1 MANPP
6 THVVPMGP
14 SLSTTAAVKMQ
25 EPWVENLSLNL
36 MCRECKE
43 DPPNIVEDF
52 SAGDTVC
59 GSCGLVLGD
68 RIVDTRSEWRTFTN
82 DDQNNDDP
90 SRVGDGAN
98 PLLNGAQLQ
107 TDIAFVSGASAK
119 SRDLSRAQNKATH
132 DKSTKTLLAAYKEI
146 GSLCDG
152 IGIPKNV
159 SDTAKH
165 LFKIVHD
172 ENAFRGKSQ
181 ETVIAGCIFIAC
193 RQCKVPRTF
202 REIFDLTKVS
212 KPEIGRVFKNL
223 EKFFA
228 GRNEKMK
235 ASIVEA
241 GGIPDPNGSGFNA
254 AVESTTPKDLCLR
267 FCSQLN
273 LSQKCTSLSQ
283 DIAIRAETT
292 GDLAGR
298 SPISTAAACI
308 YMASYLAGEGRT
320 AKDVSVV
327 AGVSDGTIRNAFK
340 LMLPN
345 KERLVKPEWIAD
357 GRADFK
363 RLPAA

>member
-1 MANPP
+1 M
-6 THVVPMGP
+6 
-14 SLSTTAAVKMQ
+14 
-25 EPWVENLSLNL
+25 ENLTLNL

-52 SAGDTVC
+52 SAGDTIC

-107 TDIAFVSGASAK
+107 TDIAFVGGASAK

-165 LFKIVHD
+165 LFKITVD

-212 KPEIGRVFKNL
+212 KPEIGRVFKAL
-223 EKFFA
+223 EKFFN
-228 GRNEKMK
+228 GRNEKTN
-235 ASIVEA
+235 AAIVEA
-241 GGIPDPNGSGFNA
+241 GGKHTSSLHLVTLNILPY
-254 AVESTTPKDLCLR
+254 STHHNSRYCRSQRVRFQCLR
-267 FCSQLN
+267 GIN
-273 LSQKCTSLSQ
+273 HPKRPLSPFLQP
-283 DIAIRAETT
+283 AESFPKMHHPVSGHRHPSRNNRGSCRQITHI
-292 GDLAGR
+292 DGR
-298 SPISTAAACI
+298 SVHLHGL
-308 YMASYLAGEGRT
+308 ASCRRGEKRKGRL
-320 AKDVSVV
+320 DCC
-327 AGVSDGTIRNAFK
+327 
-340 LMLPN
+340 
-345 KERLVKPEWIAD
+345 WCQ
-357 GRADFK
+357 
-363 RLPAA
+363 

>member
-6 THVVPMGP
+6 AHVMPMAP

-107 TDIAFVSGASAK
+107 TDIAFVGGASAK

-241 GGIPDPNGSGFNA
+241 GGEQFP
-254 AVESTTPKDLCLR
+254 
-267 FCSQLN
+267 
-273 LSQKCTSLSQ
+273 
-283 DIAIRAETT
+283 
-292 GDLAGR
+292 
-298 SPISTAAACI
+298 
-308 YMASYLAGEGRT
+308 SYLISLVVLQCSSFVSRYPGSQWLRVQCCRGVNHSKGPLPAFLQPAQSL
-320 AKDVSVV
+320 AKMHQSI
-327 AGVSDGTIRNAFK
+327 SRHRHPSRN
-340 LMLPN
+340 
-345 KERLVKPEWIAD
+345 D
-357 GRADFK
+357 GRPCREITHLHGCCLHLYGLISCRRRK
-363 RLPAA
+363 NRQGRLDRGWCQ

>member
-6 THVVPMGP
+6 THIVPTGP
-14 SLSTTAAVKMQ
+14 SYSTITAAKAQ
-25 EPWVENLSLNL
+25 EPWRENLNMNL
-36 MCRECKE
+36 MCKECKE

-107 TDIAFVSGASAK
+107 TNIAFVGGASAK

-132 DKSTKTLLAAYKEI
+132 DKSTQVLLGAYKHI

-152 IGIPKNV
+152 LGVPKNV

-202 REIFDLTKVS
+202 REIFDLTKVT
-212 KPEIGRVFKNL
+212 KPEIGRVFKHL

-241 GGIPDPNGSGFNA
+241 GGVPDPNGSGFNA
-254 AVESTTPKDLCLR
+254 AVEATTPKDLCLR

-273 LSQKCTSLSQ
+273 LSAKCTTLSQ

-308 YMASYLAGEGRT
+308 YMASYLAGEARS
-320 AKDVSVV
+320 AKDVSSV

-345 KERLVKPEWIAD
+345 KERLVKSEWIAD

>member
-1 MANPP
+1 MLLIRVTDSFPLAATCNECASAFVTIHGLTLNAKLYSPLFVRCCNKKLNARTPPRSSSKSARKRTMLGLMANPP
-6 THVVPMGP
+6 AVITPTGTSYHA
-14 SLSTTAAVKMQ
+14 TAAVKAQ
-25 EPWVENLSLNL
+25 EPWREDLGMNLI
-36 MCRECKE
+36 CKECKE

-107 TDIAFVSGASAK
+107 TDIAFIGGASAK

-132 DKSTKTLLAAYKEI
+132 DKSTQTLLAAYKHI

-212 KPEIGRVFKNL
+212 KPEIGRVFKHL
-223 EKFFA
+223 ERFFA

-241 GGIPDPNGSGFNA
+241 GGKLFLGFLG
-254 AVESTTPKDLCLR
+254 VCSFFLLTPP
-267 FCSQLN
+267 FFQV
-273 LSQKCTSLSQ
+273 
-283 DIAIRAETT
+283 
-292 GDLAGR
+292 
-298 SPISTAAACI
+298 SPIPTALASTLLWNRPPQRTFASASAA
-308 YMASYLAGEGRT
+308 S
-320 AKDVSVV
+320 
-327 AGVSDGTIRNAFK
+327 
-340 LMLPN
+340 
-345 KERLVKPEWIAD
+345 
-357 GRADFK
+357 
-363 RLPAA
+363 

>member
-6 THVVPMGP
+6 MRVVPVAP
-14 SLSTTAAVKMQ
+14 LPSTTVAVKPQ
-25 EPWVENLSLNL
+25 EPWVENLNLNL

-52 SAGDTVC
+52 SAGDTIC

-107 TDIAFVSGASAK
+107 TDIAFVGGASAK

-165 LFKIVHD
+165 LFKITVD

-212 KPEIGRVFKNL
+212 KPEIGRVFKAL
-223 EKFFA
+223 EKFFN
-228 GRNEKMK
+228 GRNEKTN
-235 ASIVEA
+235 AAIVEA
-241 GGIPDPNGSGFNA
+241 GGIVDPNGSGFNA
-254 AVESTTPKDLCLR
+254 SVESTTPKDLCLR

-273 LSQKCTSLSQ
+273 LSQKCTTLSQ

-308 YMASYLAGEGRT
+308 YMASHLAGEGKS
-320 AKDVSVV
+320 AKDVSIV

-357 GRADFK
+357 GRVDFK
-363 RLPAA
+363 RLPPA